1 MGLSQQKV
9 GHLFARCDSAEETEE
24 VLQAYAF
31 SKWTNGGNQ
40 KYVLRKLHLLT
51 LYLRAINL
59 GSKLRDHYQAFAIV
73 ATLTK
78 TNDGPIV
85 LLPSTVVGLEA
96 WNAAR
101 RPSSS
106 LVKRAFN
113 RQAMHVV
120 TPASPGHSSNA
131 SDVDLALEVDRE
143 RGAGAGGGAGEG
155 PQGGFSGWLAAGGR
169 RSRSNTAT
177 VTAVVLAP
185 GERTEQQRRAAGAGN
200 GLLGTGLLSAP
211 PNYDPRALAGYVES
225 NPSLRL
231 STRADYDDPE
241 ADSLPDYS

>member
-59 GSKLRDHYQAFAIV
+59 GPKLRDHYQAFAIV

-78 TNDGPIV
+78 TNPGPIV

-101 RPSSS
+101 RPSTS

-113 RQAMHVV
+113 RQPMHVV

-143 RGAGAGGGAGEG
+143 RGAEG
-155 PQGGFSGWLAAGGR
+155 QGQGQGGFSGWLAGGR

-211 PNYDPRALAGYVES
+211 PNYDPRALAGYVEENS
-225 NPSLRL
+225 HLRL